1 MIAYVFISLLNEFVC
16 PWRKRSESA
25 LPSPERRPLTRSR
38 MRSRP
43 PSYSVAAHSAAAQLR
58 PPRREDFAERALH
71 PASARRSR
79 PLRRSWSKDMQNH
92 RKKRH
97 GRRKKPDGP
106 HDAKKTDTI
115 RLFRGGGGS
124 RTRVQTGNPKAFYT
138 LSRRLILLPR
148 PGRQQPN
155 RGPSSLIFAR
165 RPEPSGALSLNE

>member
-1 MIAYVFISLLNEFVC
+1 MSLSVHGG
-16 PWRKRSESA
+16 KRSESA
-25 LPSPERRPLTRSR
+25 LPSPRASSVDTEPDCGQGRLRIRSR
-38 MRSRP
+38 RIRLP
-43 PSYSVAAHSAAAQLR
+43 HDLR

-71 PASARRSR
+71 PASALRSRPFRRSR
-79 PLRRSWSKDMQNH
+79 GKDMQNH

-106 HDAKKTDTI
+106 HDAKKTDPI